1 VGGVVSLSPVVE
13 GLKRVEKGVDKTA
26 SELAIARLQKDI
38 DDLQSQLN
46 YLESKSDPE
55 AILRG
60 IGLIALGIL
69 ISFLFWDMLGLIL
82 FSAIAGLLWI
92 IWGIWSINGNKREKT
107 DFMAKIEAKKAEI
120 TDHERVVNM

>member
-1 VGGVVSLSPVVE
+1 MGGVVSLAPVVE

-38 DDLQSQLN
+38 DDLRSQLG

-69 ISFLFWDMLGLIL
+69 IAFLNEFFGFLF
-82 FSAIAGLLWI
+82 ATAGLLWV
-92 IWGIWSINGNKREKT
+92 IWGIWSINGNKQEKT
-107 DFMAKIEAKKAEI
+107 DLAAKIEAKKAEI
-120 TDHERVVNM
+120 IEHEQIVNM